1 VPQDIVLIGTHI
13 LSEHCTLSNTSN
25 ELVELTPC
33 PSSLCYVNGKKIEEV
48 VSLKSGDRVIFG
60 KSHVFRF
67 NNPEQARKEKWL
79 VANNSSSPI
88 TPETVG
94 ETIPAGMQ
102 QHQKKNPSYWLIPQ
116 YIFLKTLLIG

>member
-33 PSSLCYVNGKKIEEV
+33 PNSLCYVNGKKIEEV

-67 NNPEQARKEKWL
+67 NNPEQARKEKKQ
-79 VANNSSSPI
+79 ATSASSPI
-88 TPETVG
+88 TPVS
-94 ETIPAGMQ
+94 ETIPSGETQ
-102 QHQKKNPSYWLIPQ
+102 ITIIIIL
-116 YIFLKTLLIG
+116 

>member
-1 VPQDIVLIGTHI
+1 VGRPDAAVPQDIVLIGTHI

-33 PSSLCYVNGKKIEEV
+33 PNSLCYVNGKNVEDV

-67 NNPEQARKEKWL
+67 NNPEQARKEKKL
-79 VANNSSSPI
+79 AASSPI
-88 TPETVG
+88 TPVS
-94 ETIPAGMQ
+94 ETIPTGM
-102 QHQKKNPSYWLIPQ
+102 KKTH
-116 YIFLKTLLIG
+116 IFKSILLKCF